1 MISKGAKNLIRQM
14 LTLNPKRRI
23 SAQDALSDPW
33 ITENKIQQGLKQN
46 IIDNLTNFQSQNR
59 FRHAVIIFMSNMVV
73 SKKEQKE
80 LMEAFQ
86 ALDLDGNGTLT
97 YEELIEG
104 YKKIY
109 PKKTI
114 EEVEIIV
121 QNIMDKIDVNGSGQ
135 IDFSEF
141 IVASMSQA
149 TLLHASSI

>member
-1 MISKGAKNLIRQM
+1 MIRQM